1 MDFRLLLFRSL
12 ERIGG
17 LIEFLL
23 PRYAAEGKAYI
34 TLAFGCTGGRHRSVH
49 IADQLGERLRRK
61 GFSPTV
67 VHRDMGARP
76 DDMVEGQQPR
86 DSRSEEHTS
95 ELQSLMRITY
105 AVFCLKQKN
114 KKKRYTT

>member
-1 MDFRLLLFRSL
+1 MRFLDNPHWQDDLRPLTGLDAVVGEHIARDPAYGEAL

-61 GFSPTV
+61 GFSPTDRKSTRLNSS
-67 VHRDMGARP
+67 H
-76 DDMVEGQQPR
+76 
-86 DSRSEEHTS
+86 
-95 ELQSLMRITY
+95 
-105 AVFCLKQKN
+105 
-114 KKKRYTT
+114 

>member
-1 MDFRLLLFRSL
+1 MRISDWSSDVCSSDLGEAL

-23 PRYAAEGKAYI
+23 PRYAEEGKAYI

-61 GFSPTV
+61 GFSQTV
-67 VHRDMGARP
+67 VHRDMGERP

-86 DSRSEEHTS
+86 EASDRKRVVYV
-95 ELQSLMRITY
+95 QSVSGRVGLGGGRI
-105 AVFCLKQKN
+105 
-114 KKKRYTT
+114 

>member
-1 MDFRLLLFRSL
+1 MCFFVFFFKQKTAYVMRISDWSSDVCSSDLLT
-12 ERIGG
+12 
-17 LIEFLL
+17 
-23 PRYAAEGKAYI
+23 RYAAEGKAYI

-86 DSRSEEHTS
+86 DSSGADNR
-95 ELQSLMRITY
+95 
-105 AVFCLKQKN
+105 
-114 KKKRYTT
+114 